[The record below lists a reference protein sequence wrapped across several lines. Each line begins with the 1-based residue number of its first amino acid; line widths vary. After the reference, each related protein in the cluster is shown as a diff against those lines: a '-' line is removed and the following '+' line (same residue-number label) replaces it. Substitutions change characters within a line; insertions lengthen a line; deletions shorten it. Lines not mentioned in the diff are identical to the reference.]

1 MRRMA
6 ALIRLI
12 KENYP
17 YDKFFESVGETLRLS
32 KQARASYR
40 AYDKAFDC
48 MDQASWER
56 LSNKAVAHFRD
67 HRKGQLKQGFFNQ
80 LNEAFAYQFL
90 LRQGYTHVSVLPEDG
105 KTTPDL
111 SYRHGNEIRYCEV
124 KSIGISEAQINRR
137 EAEEGFDGTIYYE
150 LSVGFLRKL
159 DADLTMAYKQITSKG
174 SDGIAFIV
182 MSFDDFTLSHYE
194 RYRVQIAQQLS
205 QTEVPEVYVKVGL
218 LGARKIHKR
227 ARNIGISSKTQ

>member
-6 ALIRLI
+6 ALIQLI
-12 KENYP
+12 KETYP
-17 YDKFFESVGETLRLS
+17 RDKFFDSVGETLRLS

-40 AYDKAFDC
+40 AYDKAFEC
-48 MDQASWER
+48 LDQASWER
-56 LSNKAVAHFRD
+56 LSKKAVAHFRD
-67 HRKGQLKQGFFNQ
+67 HRRGQLKQGFFNQ

-111 SYRHGNEIRYCEV
+111 SYRQGNAVRYCEV
-124 KSIGISEAQINRR
+124 KSIGISEEQIDRW
-137 EAEEGFDGTIYYE
+137 EAEEGFDGSIYYD
-150 LSVGFLRKL
+150 LSAGFLRKL

-174 SDGIAFIV
+174 PDGIVFIV
-182 MSFDDFTLSHYE
+182 ASFDDFTLSHYE
-194 RYRVQIAQQLS
+194 RYRVQIAQHLS

-218 LGARKIHKR
+218 LGGRKIHKR
-227 ARNIGISSKTQ
+227 TQNHGTSSKTY